1 MSALKFDVY
10 RKNDLNAV
18 LDEVIEID
26 VEAEDPA
33 TVQQVLNRVNELKS
47 DKTAWISPAN
57 DESAWVLLR
66 GKKRGGRKGE
76 VDPEIVRFVHNE
88 YVNEETPLNT
98 IAMKIYAKFE
108 KVLRPN
114 VVRSILDQNR
124 GTDVDGIDDLREL
137 AKAKLETAGK
147 GRQKHSEADKAEWVR
162 MHLEDGM
169 SGSAIG
175 KQLDINSA
183 TINAHLK
190 KEGVQQNGRG
200 RIKQV
205 VAEQVG

>member
-1 MSALKFDVY
+1 MTALKFDVY

-18 LDEVIEID
+18 LAETIEVD
-26 VEAEDPA
+26 TDAEAPA
-33 TVQQVLNRVNELKS
+33 TVQQVLNRVNELKA
-47 DKTAWISPAN
+47 DKTAWIAPAN

-66 GKKRGGRKGE
+66 GKKRGGRKVE
-76 VDPEIVRFVHNE
+76 IDPQIVRFAHNE

-98 IAMKIYAKFE
+98 IPMKIYAKFE

-114 VVRSILDQNR
+114 VVRDILNQER

-137 AKAKLETAGK
+137 AKAKLESGTK
-147 GRQKHSEADKAEWVR
+147 GRQKHTDEAKAEWVR
-162 MHLEDGM
+162 LHLEENM

-175 KQLDINSA
+175 KRFDINSA

-190 KEGVQQNGRG
+190 KEGVQQNSRG
-200 RIKQV
+200 RVKQV
-205 VAEQVG
+205 VAEQVK